1 MHLEEDLLRYAILL
15 IWKHLYEDCMCGF
28 VGKASR
34 FDGQIPVYSTYRC
47 WNRLQQCFEAAK
59 CVIGDDDFGSA
70 LKLSTSSAAG
80 GLRIAVSGLTKS
92 LSIEAGEKRQLWCR
106 RQDRIHRFR
115 ADLREDLQRD
125 RRPSGGNFAPVRRL

>member
-1 MHLEEDLLRYAILL
+1 MHLEEDLEVRDFIGF
-15 IWKHLYEDCMCGF
+15 WKHLYEDCMCGF

-34 FDGQIPVYSTYRC
+34 FDGQIPSTVHTDAGIS
-47 WNRLQQCFEAAK
+47 LQQCFEAAK

-92 LSIEAGEKRQLWCR
+92 LSIEAGETPALVQAARSYTP
-106 RQDRIHRFR
+106 
-115 ADLREDLQRD
+115 LQ
-125 RRPSGGNFAPVRRL
+125 G